1 MIPLICT
8 SHSVA
13 QTWELSSLDQNCETD
28 AWIEENLE
36 PLLEKLRKRIH
47 DGETYDF
54 VFGVLLRKSKVLEDK
69 GLDSIIEDETVE
81 YPCDIPSDAL
91 GLHRKL
97 VRGIDTKKGKNAKGN
112 NAGYPDKNLVNG
124 L

>member
-1 MIPLICT
+1 MLSSKNKIEADCGNWLQRVLRTTLTVGMIPLICT

-47 DGETYDF
+47 ILATS
-54 VFGVLLRKSKVLEDK
+54 LPTL
-69 GLDSIIEDETVE
+69 
-81 YPCDIPSDAL
+81 
-91 GLHRKL
+91 
-97 VRGIDTKKGKNAKGN
+97 
-112 NAGYPDKNLVNG
+112 
-124 L
+124 